1 MSSYFQTARNNL
13 VLDSATMV
21 TCLNILMNLNTKI
34 FNVALVSLNGLNANT
49 TGVLQKSLTS
59 KEIGRLLKLVKDF
72 QGEYYFNRSS

>member
-1 MSSYFQTARNNL
+1 MSSYFQTAHNNL
-13 VLDSATMV
+13 VLDCATTV
-21 TCLNILMNLNTKI
+21 TCLNIVMNLNTKI
-34 FNVALVSLNGLNANT
+34 FNVALVSLNALNANT

>member
-1 MSSYFQTARNNL
+1 MSSYFQTAHNNL
-13 VLDSATMV
+13 VPRLCHNSNLSEHPHD
-21 TCLNILMNLNTKI
+21 LNTKI
-34 FNVALVSLNGLNANT
+34 FNVALVSLNALNANT